1 MMYKIFEMSLMLII
15 KLYRRLFSNR
25 QNEIWIFIPAS
36 DGSLGDQALLQP
48 FQDKFAD
55 SFKIKLVRIKGMTP
69 INLKE
74 KCNDHFV
81 IQFGSRKNRVDYLLS
96 LRKCHQ
102 VFVLGADIFD
112 GRYYL
117 GQSVSYI
124 KYTDLAAR
132 VNIKCKFVGFSFSK
146 NPKTEVVD
154 AVKSSHKDIKYLL
167 RDPASHERFINDTG
181 RSGAQLVADN
191 AFNLMPELT
200 ADSAIACKKWLDH
213 LPEKSTVLG
222 LNVNVLTFRGREEE
236 IFKSITETVCSF
248 LNENELRYV
257 VFIPHDF
264 REQQSDWES
273 HKRIVENLSEEQKLR
288 CFSLEKD
295 INAWDVK
302 AITKY
307 VNMVLTG
314 RMHLAIAALGQST
327 PALCITYVNK
337 FEGLLKH
344 FNLDGFDMVLEPEI
358 AYSDS
363 SNTLVKIN
371 NILNDVD
378 KITATIKEALP
389 GVKALATC
397 NLD

>member
-1 MMYKIFEMSLMLII
+1 MYKTFEKSLMFIV
-15 KLYRRLFSNR
+15 KQYRRLFSNS

-48 FQDKFAD
+48 FQDKYA
-55 SFKIKLVRIKGMTP
+55 SAFKIKLVRIKGMVP

-74 KCNDHFV
+74 KCEEHFV
-81 IQFGSRKNRVDYLLS
+81 IEFGSRKNRIDYILS
-96 LRKCHQ
+96 LRKCHR

-117 GQSVSYI
+117 GQSVAYI
-124 KYTDLAAR
+124 KYTDIAAR
-132 VNIKCKFVGFSFSK
+132 LNIKCKFVGFSFSK
-146 NPKTEVVD
+146 NPKAEVVD
-154 AVKSSHKDIKYLL
+154 AVKSSHKDIIYLL

-181 RSGAQLVADN
+181 RNCAQLVADN
-191 AFNLMPELT
+191 AFNLLPELK
-200 ADSAIACKKWLDH
+200 ADSAIACKKWLDD
-213 LPEKSTVLG
+213 LPEKSIVLG
-222 LNVNVLTFRGREEE
+222 LNVNVLTFRGREAE
-236 IFKSITETVCSF
+236 IFKAITETVCGY
-248 LNENELRYV
+248 LNENQHRYV
-257 VFIPHDF
+257 VYIPHDF

-273 HKRIVENLSEEQKLR
+273 HKKIMENLSEEHKLR

-307 VNMVLTG
+307 VDMVLTG
-314 RMHLAIAALGQST
+314 RMHLAIAALGQLT

-344 FNLDGFDMVLEPEI
+344 FKLDDFDMVLEPEI

-371 NILNDVD
+371 NILSDLD
-378 KITATIKEALP
+378 KITATIKVALP
-389 GVKALATC
+389 EVKALATC